1 LYLYS
6 KFLLFLLEG
15 SNLATHKSALKR
27 ARQNE
32 VRRLHNKAVRT
43 RCRTSVNR
51 VRAAIAEGSPEQA
64 QDNLAEAVASLQ
76 KATSK
81 GVLHKNT
88 ASRKISR
95 LSRQINRLSQTSS

>member
-1 LYLYS
+1 M
-6 KFLLFLLEG
+6 
-15 SNLATHKSALKR
+15 KR

-32 VRRLHNKAVRT
+32 VRRLHNKAFRT
-43 RCRTSVNR
+43 RCRTAVNR

-64 QDNLAEAVASLQ
+64 QDKLTEAVANLQ
-76 KATSK
+76 KAASK